1 MPLTLKQKEIVET
14 IGVFHEQNGLQ
25 PALGRIMG
33 LMMVI
38 NAAEVTF
45 EEIVEN
51 LSLSKSAVSTALKL
65 LQTQHKVEYTTKP
78 GDRKRYFR
86 LKKSN
91 WENELKKGMSEGLLF
106 SDILDEVLAIR
117 DSNNPEFNQHLEN
130 VRDFMIF
137 LQREIPLLI
146 DRYMQQQ
153 KNKDSSDSENI

>member
-1 MPLTLKQKEIVET
+1 MPLTSKQKEIVET

-33 LMMVI
+33 LIMVI
-38 NAAEVTF
+38 DAAEVTF

-65 LQTQHKVEYTTKP
+65 LQTQNKVEYTTKP
-78 GDRKRYFR
+78 GDRKRYFK

-91 WENELKKGMSEGLLF
+91 WENELKKGISEGLQF
-106 SDILDEVLAIR
+106 SDILNEVLAIR
-117 DSNNPEFNQHLEN
+117 DNNNIEFNRHLEN

-137 LQREIPLLI
+137 LQREIPNLI
-146 DRYMQQQ
+146 DRYMEQQ
-153 KNKDSSDSENI
+153 KKRSSDPDNQ